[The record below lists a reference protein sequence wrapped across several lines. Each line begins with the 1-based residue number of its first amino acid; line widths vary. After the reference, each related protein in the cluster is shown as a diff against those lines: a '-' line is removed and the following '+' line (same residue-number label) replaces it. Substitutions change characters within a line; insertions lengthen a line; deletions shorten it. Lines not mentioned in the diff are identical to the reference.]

1 MREHISGK
9 DATNI
14 AIESDRRGPIQLQ
27 PWPADGEPNN
37 VDMIPGFND
46 TRVGKCRPSRTPTD
60 IATQSPSARPEAIA
74 PKQSVPGSYP

>member
-14 AIESDRRGPIQLQ
+14 AIESDKRGPVQLQ

-37 VDMIPGFND
+37 VDMIPASTTPESAERG
-46 TRVGKCRPSRTPTD
+46 PSRTPTD

-74 PKQSVPGSYP
+74 PKRSVPGCYP